1 MRLNRDEPRY
11 QIGVAARMLECHPQ
25 TLRLYERE
33 GLIEPER
40 TESGV
45 RLYCD
50 ADIELLRRIQR
61 FTQDLGVNL
70 AGVSIIL
77 RLVEQ
82 IEELQQEVDRLRGDI
97 DRGPKALGPARTRPR
112 GRKVVVRIENA
123 REVKGQG

>member
-1 MRLNRDEPRY
+1 MRRHRDEPRY

-40 TESGV
+40 TDSGV

-50 ADIELLRRIQR
+50 ADIDLLRRIQR

-77 RLVEQ
+77 RLVDQ
-82 IEELQQEVDRLRGDI
+82 IEEMQDEIERLRGDI
-97 DRGPKALGPARTRPR
+97 NRGPKALGPAQTKPR
-112 GRKVVVRIENA
+112 GRRVVVRIEDA
-123 REVKGQG
+123 REVEGRE

>member
-1 MRLNRDEPRY
+1 
-11 QIGVAARMLECHPQ
+11 MLECHPQ

-40 TESGV
+40 SDSGV

-70 AGVSIIL
+70 AGVAVIL
-77 RLVEQ
+77 RLLDQIDDLQREVE
-82 IEELQQEVDRLRGDI
+82 RLRGEI
-97 DRGPKALGPARTRPR
+97 DHGPKALGPARTMPR
-112 GRKVVVRIENA
+112 RRRITVRIENA
-123 REVKGQG
+123 RESER